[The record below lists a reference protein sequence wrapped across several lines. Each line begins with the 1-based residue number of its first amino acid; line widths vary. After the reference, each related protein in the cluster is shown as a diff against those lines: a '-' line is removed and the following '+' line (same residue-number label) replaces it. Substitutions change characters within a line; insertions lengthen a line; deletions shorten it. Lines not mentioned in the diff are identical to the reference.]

1 MKPLILFLFTLQTV
15 WVALSGASV
24 ANAAV
29 LSGLPIQSTAERPAL
44 LLELGS
50 APPSVGEGDKTMRV
64 FAGEVYAHEGDASI
78 QTDKDEISSLHPG
91 FGSWKVS
98 FRFKVKPGF
107 PAKPYTF
114 WARWRQGGDPNV
126 CVQSFEVW
134 AGPDPSR
141 LELRATLSM
150 KPKGWDYAWI
160 AAESPVSLKADD
172 ALIEVRDSGAGHDA
186 KVFDAF
192 LLASPLSSLPASGTA
207 DSPLVLLDLG
217 NAPALATTEKDPAL
231 QVQLGTATAGPG
243 AASLLTEKD
252 EVQVFHPGFGN
263 WGANFRFELNPAI
276 APGQYRFYTRY
287 KSGGEVSQ
295 VSQNFTVKAGAKP
308 DELAARG
315 DFSLTNTTPWEY
327 QWLQAAAAVTVLPG
341 DRWLEIN
348 NTGKAD
354 GAKVFDA
361 FLLKLETPLGNWM
374 TAAQAQARNRFLALT
389 KAVPAANRRL
399 IVLDGK
405 GGKDE
410 VLFRGLASD
419 AARPI
424 YEKLSVSYLIGPEAE
439 ALSGSLNL
447 PALPAALMT
456 DDHYGILGVL
466 AQPNSEQDVPG
477 FLADPS
483 KVGMMPTPP
492 AVVVDAPKPL
502 KGGIPDAWLVGGLQD
517 GLSGVSIFGLDS
529 ETVLRPNYGQ
539 PYLSLQMMGGEM
551 RAWRVAAT
559 EVNGVAD
566 IEANTQHAYG
576 WSRGS
581 GYAQLYLHVD
591 QPTQALLHLK
601 QSGIRTFGW
610 LDGQPFKLAVDPN
623 PPSGFSSSP
632 GEQVKKLLHGLTTE
646 GLVATALSARPEA
659 PQLATLD
666 LSPGWHSL
674 LVKLVM
680 QHDQGQRFYFAGVF
694 TDPTGKPLD
703 SIKTQPTD
711 PTADLALNRIAAKLR
726 PVIFVDAPANLP
738 HPGDPLKLRV
748 NMRWHPVLEETALP
762 APLPR
767 FPAKLRLR
775 LVDYSG
781 NQVAAQEI
789 TGLFPGEAEVDFGKV
804 GEPGYYAVYPSL
816 TTPEGKLIMN
826 YPADG
831 FSVVGG
837 AAEQKHRLDKKKL
850 WNNDYYALAD
860 GDKSFKQDGG
870 YFSWLER
877 MGIYQSYGSYPGF
890 DPQYR
895 AKWEQAKQRGLVL
908 FADSSGDSTWL
919 NDNQA
924 DGQNFINTASAFTRF
939 FKSTNEIDIRS
950 DAEWQKLREPAHWVQ
965 RAKWEYEQVHK
976 QRSDAHYV
984 GGSLVRP
991 GDKEGAGQWFKQ
1003 VLELGLD
1010 HYQDAWDVHA
1020 YPQQAPRF
1028 GGAIGNGENEDER
1041 GVLAI
1046 YASLG
1051 RKNSLPFWLGET
1063 GAKAMHGLTGR
1074 RWQAEQVAKMIAWVN
1089 SRSDYLGIAFC
1100 IGHEYDLAYGRIW
1113 DYSMGHK
1120 PGEAALYTASA
1131 LIDGLPY
1138 KAFDTKDANIQAA
1151 YFGETLM
1158 IWRTDE
1164 AVGNW
1169 RQQLVPGKSWV
1180 LVDVVGHVQELTV
1193 DASGNADIPISAS
1206 PVYVLSRAE
1215 YERLTRD

>member
-1 MKPLILFLFTLQTV
+1 MKPLILFLFALKTV
-15 WVALSGASV
+15 LVGLSV
-24 ANAAV
+24 ANADA
-29 LSGLPIQSTAERPAL
+29 LKGLPIQSTAERPAL

-50 APPSVGEGDKTMRV
+50 EPPSIGAGDKTTQV
-64 FAGEVYAHEGDASI
+64 FTGDVSAHEGDASI
-78 QTDKDEISSLHPG
+78 QTAKDEISSLHPG
-91 FGSWKVS
+91 FGSWKVN

-126 CVQSFEVW
+126 CVQTFEVW

-141 LELRATLSM
+141 MELRATLSM

-172 ALIEVRDSGAGHDA
+172 AVIEVRDSGAGHDA

-192 LLASPLSSLPASGTA
+192 LLAPPLSSLPVGGTA
-207 DSPLVLLDLG
+207 DRPLVLLDLG
-217 NAPALATTEKDPAL
+217 NAPAFSTTEKDPAL

-243 AASLLTEKD
+243 AGSVLIEKD
-252 EVQVFHPGFGN
+252 EVQVFHQGFGS

-276 APGQYRFYTRY
+276 APGQYRFYARY

-308 DELAARG
+308 DELATRG

-327 QWLQAAAAVTVLPG
+327 QWLQAVAIVTVLPG

-361 FLLKLETPLGNWM
+361 FLLKLETPLGDWM

-389 KAVPAANRRL
+389 KTVPAANRRL
-399 IVLDGK
+399 TVLDGK
-405 GGKDE
+405 DGKDAF
-410 VLFRGLASD
+410 LFRGLASD
-419 AARPI
+419 AARSS
-424 YEKLSVSYLIGPEAE
+424 YEKLSVTYLIGPEAE
-439 ALSGSLNL
+439 VLARNLNL

-456 DDHYGILGVL
+456 DDHYGILGAL
-466 AQPNSEQDVPG
+466 TQPNSEQEVAG
-477 FLADPS
+477 FLADS
-483 KVGMMPTPP
+483 GKVGIMPTPT
-492 AVVVDAPKPL
+492 AAGAGASPKPL
-502 KGGIPDAWLVGGLQD
+502 KAGVPDAWLVGGLQD
-517 GLSGVSIFGLDS
+517 GLSGVSVFGLDS
-529 ETVLRPNYGQ
+529 ETVLRPNPDQ

-551 RAWRVAAT
+551 RTWRIEPTQA
-559 EVNGVAD
+559 NGVAD
-566 IEANTQHAYG
+566 IETNTRHSYG

-581 GYAQLYLHVD
+581 GYAQLYLYVD
-591 QPTQALLHLK
+591 QPTQTLLHLK
-601 QSGIRTFGW
+601 QSGIKTSGW
-610 LDGQPFKLAVDPN
+610 LDGQPFKLADDPH
-623 PPSGFSSSP
+623 PPAGFSASP
-632 GEQVKKLLHGLTTE
+632 GQQIKKLLHGLTTE
-646 GLVATALSARPEA
+646 GLVATASSARPEA
-659 PQLATLD
+659 PQLATLN
-666 LSPGWHSL
+666 LSKGWHSL

-680 QHDQGQRFYFAGVF
+680 QHDQGQRFYFAGLF
-694 TDPTGKPLD
+694 TDPAGKPLD
-703 SIKTQPTD
+703 SIKTQLTD
-711 PTADLALNRIAAKLR
+711 PDADLALNRVAAKLR
-726 PVIFVDAPANLP
+726 PLVFVNAPANLP
-738 HPGDPLKLRV
+738 HSGDPLKLRV
-748 NMRWHPVLEETALP
+748 DMRWHSILEETGLS

-781 NQVAAQEI
+781 NEAATKEI
-789 TGLFPGEAEVDFGKV
+789 TGLFPGEVEADFGKV
-804 GEPGYYAVYPSL
+804 SEPGYYAVYPSL
-816 TTPEGKLIMN
+816 YTPEGRLIMN

-831 FSVVGG
+831 FSVVRG
-837 AAEQKHRLDKKKL
+837 AAEQKHRLNKKKL

-860 GDKSFKQDGG
+860 GDKSFKQEGG

-877 MGIYQSYGSYPGF
+877 MGIYKSYGSYPGF

-895 AKWEQAKQRGLVL
+895 AKWEQAKQLGLIL
-908 FADSSGDSTWL
+908 FADSSGDSAWL

-939 FKSTNEIDIRS
+939 FKSTNEIDIRREA
-950 DAEWQKLREPAHWVQ
+950 DWQKLRDPAHWVE
-965 RAKWEYEQVHK
+965 RAKWEYEQAHK

-991 GDKEGAGQWFKQ
+991 GDNEGTGQWFKQ

-1010 HYQDAWDVHA
+1010 RYQDAWDVHA
-1020 YPQQAPRF
+1020 YPQNEPRF
-1028 GGAIGNGENEDER
+1028 GGAIGNSGSEDEQ
-1041 GVLAI
+1041 GVLAT
-1046 YASLG
+1046 YAGLG
-1051 RKNSLPFWLGET
+1051 KKNNLPFWLGET

-1074 RWQAEQVAKMIAWVN
+1074 RWQAEQAAKMIAWVN
-1089 SRSDYLGIAFC
+1089 SRSDYLGLAFC
-1100 IGHEYDLAYGRIW
+1100 IGQEYDLAYGRIW

-1151 YFGETLM
+1151 YFGETFM

-1169 RQQLVPGKSWV
+1169 PLKLDPGKSWL
-1180 LVDVVGHVQELTV
+1180 LVDVVGQVRELPV
-1193 DASGNADIPISAS
+1193 DASGNANIPISAS
-1206 PVYVLSRAE
+1206 PVYVLPRAE
-1215 YERLTRD
+1215 YERLTRN